1 MLYHFMTT
9 PDGTTVSY
17 SEIIRQSDKE
27 IVRVYAEKWNE
38 KHNDFDSIEI
48 FLPECKEIKVV
59 GFSQKEAKKHI
70 KHFRNLKKV
79 IWACASE
86 ESGL

>member
-17 SEIIRQSDKE
+17 SEIKRQGGKE
-27 IVRVYAEKWNE
+27 KVRIYAEKWNE
-38 KHNDFDSIEI
+38 DHNDFDSIELY
-48 FLPECKEIKVV
+48 LPDCKEIKVI

-70 KHFRNLKKV
+70 KHFRHLKRV
-79 IWACASE
+79 IWDCAEE
-86 ESGL
+86 ESD

>member
-17 SEIIRQSDKE
+17 SEVLNQSGKE
-27 IVRVYAEKWNE
+27 QVRVFAEKWNE
-38 KHNDFDSIEI
+38 EHNDFDSIET
-48 FLPECKEIKVV
+48 FLPECKEIKIV
-59 GFSQKEAKKHI
+59 GFTPNEAKKHI

-79 IWACASE
+79 IWACAAE
-86 ESGL
+86 ENGL